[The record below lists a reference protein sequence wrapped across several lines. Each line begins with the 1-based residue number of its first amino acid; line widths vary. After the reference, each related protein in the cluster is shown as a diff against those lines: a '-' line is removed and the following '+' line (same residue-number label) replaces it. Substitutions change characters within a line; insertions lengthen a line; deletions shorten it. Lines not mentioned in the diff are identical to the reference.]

1 MFKIDAEDM
10 PVLINLIV
18 NYFQTIEQ
26 IKSKNKENNQRFR
39 TSIVPLVIVNNLMTQ
54 LSDDSSIVNKNDE
67 IASLA
72 SPIDKM
78 SISSMFSLVTNLN
91 HFKNRTLSK
100 RMRRIIKNSDLYK
113 KKMDEFEGKAIQ
125 LEPNIENRIILI
137 KNKEVKFIFI
147 KQNYLNK

>member
-1 MFKIDAEDM
+1 M